1 MYVLPLTSAT
11 ADKVD
16 NLGAHVTEREVGS
29 IDVQLAQDL
38 PVSTPGLEQVLRLA
52 GGLAE
57 QLQVDTDE
65 G

>member
-38 PVSTPGLEQVLRLA
+38 PVRTPGLEQVLRLA